1 MDIRLVTGATE
12 CIQCQFSTFSFC
24 KQLCAFA
31 GYRVAQV
38 ERLLFPA
45 SLVGRDSHVT
55 KL

>member
-1 MDIRLVTGATE
+1 MDIKLATGATE
-12 CIQCQFSTFSFC
+12 CIQYLFSTFSRC
-24 KQLCAFA
+24 KQLCVFA

-45 SLVGRDSHVT
+45 SLAGRDSHVS